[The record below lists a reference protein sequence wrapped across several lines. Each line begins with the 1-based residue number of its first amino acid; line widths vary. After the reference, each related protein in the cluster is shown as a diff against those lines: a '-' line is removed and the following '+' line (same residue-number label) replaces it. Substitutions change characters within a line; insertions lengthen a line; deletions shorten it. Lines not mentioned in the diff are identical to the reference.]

1 MTANLVIA
9 CSINSLNVFLGT
21 AYWFFF
27 TFDSLNTDF
36 MLMIFTLVFQLFF
49 NRGGGYV
56 VVENGVIVLDLC
68 C

>member
-1 MTANLVIA
+1 MLDKQSECISWNCLLV
-9 CSINSLNVFLGT
+9 
-21 AYWFFF
+21 FF